1 MDMYYDSSYYGEMD
15 LDFFF
20 IWYLLYYGVV
30 LLISLAAYILQ
41 SLSLYTIAKRRCI
54 KKPWLAW
61 LPVGY
66 SWILG
71 SIADQYRYVKMGQVK
86 NKRKALLVLE
96 IVAAIL
102 GIVCSVLI
110 GKFLVQVIEYARYAN
125 TMFTVDPTLEIEVVG
140 TFFAMTGVALL
151 LSGIKIASTVVS
163 YVALYDLYRSCEPKN
178 AVLYL
183 VLSIIIGIT
192 RPVFMIV
199 CCKKD
204 GGMPPRKPQPAP
216 VAVPQ
221 PQPVQEPWEKPEE
234 E

>member
-1 MDMYYDSSYYGEMD
+1 MGDMYYGDYSYYGEF
-15 LDFFF
+15 DFMEFF
-20 IWYLLYYGVV
+20 LAYFAVLGVFW
-30 LLISLAAYILQ
+30 LISIATYVLQ

-71 SIADQYRYVKMGQVK
+71 SIADQYQYVKMGQVK

-96 IVAAIL
+96 ILSAVLSVVCFALFIVMFANILAVGTNALNPNEIIGEFLGVFFCAWASIMAVNGLKIAIL
-102 GIVCSVLI
+102 
-110 GKFLVQVIEYARYAN
+110 
-125 TMFTVDPTLEIEVVG
+125 
-140 TFFAMTGVALL
+140 
-151 LSGIKIASTVVS
+151 VVS

-192 RPVFMIV
+192 RPVFMIA
-199 CCKKD
+199 CCRKD
-204 GGMPPRKPQPAP
+204 EGMPPRKPQPAP
-216 VAVPQ
+216 AAVSQ